1 MKTIG
6 TVVATYN
13 GEKYL
18 EEQLDSIVNQSLKP
32 DKVIIV
38 DDCSTD
44 GTATIIGRYREKYPE
59 MIVSDYW
66 KIEFGHFVRMP

>member
-1 MKTIG
+1 LKTIG

-44 GTATIIGRYREKYPE
+44 GTATIIG
-59 MIVSDYW
+59 
-66 KIEFGHFVRMP
+66 